1 MTHAKPASAG
11 VSHIFTQNTQRY
23 RHHRW
28 VLDNGL
34 TVLFLEQHTLPL
46 LSIEAFVESGQQ
58 YETDEQAG
66 IAVLTGQ
73 LLDEGTTR
81 RSGFEI
87 AQTIEAVG
95 GSLDTQSRGV
105 SVQVLSKDTE
115 LAMDLLADVLMRPV
129 FDAQQLEKKRQRI
142 LTSLEGDEDNLSL
155 AAYNLFREMV
165 YGSHPY
171 HRPRKGY
178 KHTLQRLSRADIV
191 NYFDAYFRPNRTTM
205 AIVGDAAPDFIF
217 ETAQRCFG
225 EWNARM
231 LPEPPAF
238 RIPQPQG
245 RVRKHLERAREQV
258 HVYLGHIGVTR
269 LNPDFY
275 TLFTMDHILGI
286 GAGFTDRISRKLRDE
301 QGLAYAV
308 SANISLSAE
317 AEPGIFVAYIGT
329 SPGNMQR
336 AIEGFLEE
344 IHTIRTVA
352 VLQEELTL
360 AQNYI
365 TGSYVF
371 NFETSNQLARYLIN
385 VERYQLGEE
394 FIWNFPHLIDA
405 VTIDDIQRVA
415 QRYLDPENYYIASVG
430 KHPGPVL

>member
-1 MTHAKPASAG
+1 MTHTKPASAG
-11 VSHIFTQNTQRY
+11 APHVFTQDTQRY
-23 RHHRW
+23 RHHRR

-46 LSIEAFVESGQQ
+46 LSIEAFVEAGQQ

-73 LLDEGTTR
+73 LLDEGSTR

-87 AQTIEAVG
+87 AQAIEAVG

-115 LAMDLLADVLMRPV
+115 LALDLLADVLMRPV
-129 FDAQQLEKKRQRI
+129 FDSQQLEKKRQQI

-155 AAYNLFREMV
+155 VAYNLFREMM

-178 KHTLQRLSRADIV
+178 KSTLQQLSRADV
-191 NYFDAYFRPNRTTM
+191 ATYFDAYFRPNRTIL
-205 AIVGDAAPDFIF
+205 AIVGDAAPEFII
-217 ETAQRCFG
+217 ESVQRCFG
-225 EWNARM
+225 EWSVGRT
-231 LPEPPAF
+231 PEQPMF
-238 RIPQPQG
+238 TIPQPQG
-245 RVRKHLERAREQV
+245 CVHKHIERAREQV

-301 QGLAYAV
+301 QGLAYSV
-308 SANISLSAE
+308 SANISLSADV
-317 AEPGIFVAYIGT
+317 EPGVFTAYIGT
-329 SPGNMQR
+329 SPVNMPR

-344 IHTIRTVA
+344 IRTIRTAPVS
-352 VLQEELTL
+352 QEELTL

-385 VERYQLGEE
+385 MERYQLGEE
-394 FIWNFPHLIDA
+394 FIWNFPHLIDS

-430 KHPGPVL
+430 KQPEPVL